1 MQASEA
7 AELLNRIGLTNK
19 TIPFLSRPFL
29 VVSYLFFLSFSLTL
43 SFLYIRMSF
52 LAGGSADCGP
62 VNPMSGLLKQF
73 QQDRSL
79 QQVIYKYIHINKISN
94 IF

>member
-1 MQASEA
+1 
-7 AELLNRIGLTNK
+7 
-19 TIPFLSRPFL
+19 
-29 VVSYLFFLSFSLTL
+29 
-43 SFLYIRMSF
+43 MSF

-79 QQVIYKYIHINKISN
+79 QQVKLTPLMSIYYS
-94 IF
+94 